1 MKKLL
6 ALLAV
11 VLCVVSCQTEPEGLD
26 VNVGGEID
34 AIVNVTIPEVETR
47 AGGNNSALGVF
58 DNGILGDENDD
69 TTMRYI
75 LQVYYKTEENGEAKY
90 TASKERLVEY
100 SDGKSVAFEVRLVP
114 ERDYQ
119 FVVWADVVTSKDDTD
134 NHYNTEDL
142 ANIQLNRT
150 WVAMDESRDA
160 FTATKLIEDYNGA
173 MSIDLSLKRPFAKLR
188 VVTTDMTA
196 LNNLGIKPT
205 KATVTYTVDHYNAF
219 NALFGNAIGDS
230 KNRTIKHENYAIA
243 SYGENVAKGADMTL
257 FTDYFFAEA
266 GDVVKFELDVFDQN
280 GVSIKKNNFNTDIAV
295 QRNYLTTIKGNI
307 LTDGKNFNVTIDDAF
322 DVPSVEVEG
331 DIKDQLKD
339 AANFETYVIDLEGD
353 LVWETGGG
361 HGSTPLIPEG
371 AATKTLTINA
381 NGYKV
386 IATGAGVGAIRMANG
401 GKLIFNNA
409 TIVDQT
415 ESYNEGAW
423 ELGYLEV
430 AGKLEFNNCVID
442 NTISIDG
449 EEAVF
454 NSCTFND
461 KVYKGTAGNE
471 YAAWVSNGK
480 VTFKD
485 CSFSG
490 ARGIKVH
497 EAYGSEVKE
506 VIVNN
511 CTFNNLSN
519 KPGMAIG
526 TLNTATKIEIK
537 NSTFTNCQPG
547 DQGLYMYETDT
558 DVTTFDFS
566 QTGNTVNAVVESS
579 EVFAK
584 VMKADF
590 HTLNI
595 SLNADVTVDVNA
607 NMADYYFGGNNTNV
621 ITINGAKVSTAAA
634 TGAGNNAYTLTFNHK
649 NSDWNYIRFNNDNAK
664 WVIKNVKLTNSGNN
678 NGPWNRHDIR
688 FYNDVVLEN
697 VTSDKAIALLAD
709 ADLTNVVIS
718 DVHPNN
724 SEAYALWITAEGQT
738 VNIKDC
744 ALLAHESKTTD
755 RGIKIDNQY
764 INEGE
769 AKVTLNI
776 DGLKVKSQKK
786 AAIVVK
792 STKGADINIKN
803 IDITEVAA
811 DKANAVWVDSS
822 AAGYAALVNVTGA
835 SMFTEDAEIIEGN
848 DKLNGQVIE
857 NNSVVYLG
865 EGEYVIPAAAQ
876 GKTVK
881 FVGTRA
887 PEDTKVAVTKV
898 GTGGENCDYGLDG
911 STVTFENITITTNSS
926 TYIGYARCN
935 GTYKNC
941 IINGTY
947 TLYGDSV
954 FEDCTFNVSGDV
966 YNIWTWGAPTA
977 TFTRWTFNCDGKAML
992 LYGQANTKLT
1002 MNNCVFNDNGSIS
1015 GKAAIETG
1023 NDYGTS
1029 YELTVNNATVNG
1041 FDINTNGFVTGTT
1054 LWANKNS
1061 MPADKLKVTVDGY
1074 TWVANGLSKK
1084 DGEYYVTNANGLAV
1098 LNTMMKNKTAGRG
1111 VVVNLSENIDFTG
1124 KTWTPVDSHA
1134 DSAFTFTELN
1144 GNGHTISNLTI
1155 NGQAMFTRFAGL
1167 GDVTVKDVTFYNATV
1182 NSTSINTSIL
1192 TVQTYQNVLLDNVDV
1207 KNSSING
1214 GYKVAPL
1221 IATVYNESSSTI
1233 TATLKNCDVEN
1244 VTVKATSYDFCTTGM
1259 VAFVYAADN
1268 DTIKFENC
1276 TVKDVTLKAPNDS
1289 NKAHAAIYTTGSDS
1303 LYNEAEGV
1311 TVTNV
1316 TFEAL

>member
-34 AIVNVTIPEVETR
+34 AIVNVTIPEAETR
-47 AGGNNSALGVF
+47 AAGGNDSALGVF
-58 DNGILGDENDD
+58 DNGVLDG
-69 TTMRYI
+69 TATMRYI
-75 LQVYYKTEENGEAKY
+75 LQVYYNGEP
-90 TASKERLVEY
+90 SQERLVKY
-100 SDGKSVAFEVRLVP
+100 SDGKSVAFDVRLVP
-114 ERDYQ
+114 QRNYQ
-119 FVVWADVVTSKDDTD
+119 FVVWADVVASEADVD
-134 NHYNTEDL
+134 NHYNTKDL

-160 FTATKLIEDYNGA
+160 FTATVAVNNYSSASDITVNLQ
-173 MSIDLSLKRPFAKLR
+173 RPFAKLR
-188 VVTTDMTA
+188 VVTTDLKNLT
-196 LNNLGIKPT
+196 NLGIIPHN
-205 KATVTYTVDHYNAF
+205 AVVEYTNAHRESF
-219 NALFGNAIGDS
+219 NAYDGTYGGLT
-230 KNRTIKHENYAIA
+230 KENVSFTYNIA
-243 SYGENVAKGADMTL
+243 SYGDNTDKEMVL
-257 FTDYFFAEA
+257 FTDYFFAEN
-266 GDVVKFELDVFDQN
+266 DIVKFDLTVKEEGGKVI
-280 GVSIKKNNFNTDIAV
+280 GETVAFNTDINV
-295 QRNYLTTIKGNI
+295 KRNYLTTIKGNI

-835 SMFTEDAEIIEGN
+835 SMFTEGAEIIEGN

-881 FVGTRA
+881 FVGTGA

-977 TFTRWTFNCDGKAML
+977 TFTRCTFNCDGKAML

-1029 YELTVNNATVNG
+1029 YELTVNKATVNG
-1041 FDINTNGFVTGTT
+1041 FDINPKGFVTGTT

-1061 MPADKLKVTVDGY
+1061 MPASKLKVTVDGKNAY
-1074 TWVANGLSKK
+1074 TVAANDADSFKAAIDAGAENVVFADGNYTMPEPDLRGKTLTITGTKDVVIDATAVDARDQFVTGATMVFDGVTINFGTVNYMGFANTASLTYKNCKINGLQFLF
-1084 DGEYYVTNANGLAV
+1084 GE
-1098 LNTMMKNKTAGRG
+1098 
-1111 VVVNLSENIDFTG
+1111 
-1124 KTWTPVDSHA
+1124 
-1134 DSAFTFTELN
+1134 
-1144 GNGHTISNLTI
+1144 
-1155 NGQAMFTRFAGL
+1155 
-1167 GDVTVKDVTFYNATV
+1167 
-1182 NSTSINTSIL
+1182 
-1192 TVQTYQNVLLDNVDV
+1192 
-1207 KNSSING
+1207 
-1214 GYKVAPL
+1214 
-1221 IATVYNESSSTI
+1221 
-1233 TATLKNCDVEN
+1233 
-1244 VTVKATSYDFCTTGM
+1244 
-1259 VAFVYAADN
+1259 
-1268 DTIKFENC
+1268 
-1276 TVKDVTLKAPNDS
+1276 
-1289 NKAHAAIYTTGSDS
+1289 
-1303 LYNEAEGV
+1303 
-1311 TVTNV
+1311 NV
-1316 TFEAL
+1316 TFENCEFDSNGAEHSVWTYGCKNVSFTECDFTYGDRCVNCYSDNDVAGGQTVNFTKCTFATTNTASEGAVEINSCYITNGIVVNLDGCTAPAYGKLAWVSKWDSTNGAKTTINIK

>member
-1 MKKLL
+1 
-6 ALLAV
+6 
-11 VLCVVSCQTEPEGLD
+11 
-26 VNVGGEID
+26 
-34 AIVNVTIPEVETR
+34 
-47 AGGNNSALGVF
+47 
-58 DNGILGDENDD
+58 
-69 TTMRYI
+69 
-75 LQVYYKTEENGEAKY
+75 
-90 TASKERLVEY
+90 
-100 SDGKSVAFEVRLVP
+100 
-114 ERDYQ
+114 
-119 FVVWADVVTSKDDTD
+119 
-134 NHYNTEDL
+134 
-142 ANIQLNRT
+142 
-150 WVAMDESRDA
+150 
-160 FTATKLIEDYNGA
+160 
-173 MSIDLSLKRPFAKLR
+173 
-188 VVTTDMTA
+188 
-196 LNNLGIKPT
+196 
-205 KATVTYTVDHYNAF
+205 
-219 NALFGNAIGDS
+219 
-230 KNRTIKHENYAIA
+230 
-243 SYGENVAKGADMTL
+243 
-257 FTDYFFAEA
+257 
-266 GDVVKFELDVFDQN
+266 
-280 GVSIKKNNFNTDIAV
+280 
-295 QRNYLTTIKGNI
+295 IKGNI
-307 LTDGKNFNVTIDDAF
+307 LTDGKNFNVTIEDAF
-322 DVPSVEVEG
+322 DVPSVEVDG
-331 DIKDQLKD
+331 DAHDQIKD
-339 AANFETYVIDLEGD
+339 AANYKNYVIDLDAD
-353 LVWETGGG
+353 LVWETGADI
-361 HGSTPLIPEG
+361 GSTPLIPEG
-371 AATKTLTINA
+371 AITETLTING
-381 NGYKV
+381 NGHKV
-386 IATGAGVGAIRMANG
+386 IATGSGVGQIRMANG
-401 GKLIFNNA
+401 GKLIFNNVKF
-409 TIVDQT
+409 VD
-415 ESYNEGAW
+415 ESVSYAENSW
-423 ELGYLEV
+423 EYGYLEF
-430 AGKLEFNNCVID
+430 GGELEFNECQFVNAVMM
-442 NTISIDG
+442 SG
-449 EEAVF
+449 EEATF
-454 NSCTFND
+454 NKCTFNSN
-461 KVYKGTAGNE
+461 KNNE
-471 YAAWVSNGK
+471 YAVWVDNGNA
-480 VTFKD
+480 
-485 CSFSG
+485 SFDECAFEG
-490 ARGIKVH
+490 PRAIKVH
-497 EAYGSEVKE
+497 EAYGSEVGK
-506 VIVNN
+506 VVVDNS
-511 CTFNNLSN
+511 TFTNIAK

-537 NSTFTNCQPG
+537 YSTFTNCQPG

-621 ITINGAKVSTAAA
+621 ITINGAKVSTAA
-634 TGAGNNAYTLTFNHK
+634 TGAGNNTYTLTFNHK

-678 NGPWNRHDIR
+678 DGPWNRHDIR

-792 STKGADINIKN
+792 STKGADIYIKN
-803 IDITEVAA
+803 IDITEAA
-811 DKANAVWVDSS
+811 DKVKAVWVDSS

-835 SMFTEDAEIIEGN
+835 SMFTEGAEIIEGN

-881 FVGTRA
+881 FVGTGA

-977 TFTRWTFNCDGKAML
+977 TFTRCTFNCDGKAML

-1041 FDINTNGFVTGTT
+1041 FDINPNGFVTGTT

-1134 DSAFTFTELN
+1134 DSAFTFKELN

-1155 NGQAMFTRFAGL
+1155 NGQAMFTRFAGS
-1167 GDVTVKDVTFYNATV
+1167 GDVTVKNVTFYNATV
-1182 NSTSINTSIL
+1182 NSTSINSSIL

-1289 NKAHAAIYTTGSDS
+1289 YKAHAAIYTTGSDS

>member
-34 AIVNVTIPEVETR
+34 AIVNVTIPEAETR
-47 AGGNNSALGVF
+47 AADSNSALGAFENVDF
-58 DNGILGDENDD
+58 DEYTI
-69 TTMRYI
+69 RYI
-75 LQVYYKTEENGEAKY
+75 LQVYYNNEP
-90 TASKERLVEY
+90 SQERLVKY
-100 SDGKSVAFEVRLVP
+100 SDDKSVAFDVRLVP
-114 ERDYQ
+114 GRDYN
-119 FVVWADVVTSKDDTD
+119 FVVWADIVEGNDYVDNQWSNNDDL
-134 NHYNTEDL
+134 HYNTTNLHE
-142 ANIQLNRT
+142 IKLNDT
-150 WVAMDESRDA
+150 WVAMDETRDA
-160 FTATKLIEDYNGA
+160 FTGYYNTA
-173 MSIDLSLKRPFAKLR
+173 DHNVKYSSSLPINITLKRPFAKLR
-188 VVTTDMTA
+188 VITTDMKE
-196 LNNLGIKPT
+196 LGYLGIAPHN
-205 KATVTYTVDHYNAF
+205 AVVTYTTQFHESFNAF
-219 NALFGNAIGDS
+219 NGQYGDETVS
-230 KNRTIKHENYAIA
+230 KTHSFDIKA
-243 SYGENVAKGADMTL
+243 YGDNVEKKSKVL
-257 FTDYFFAEA
+257 FTDYFFADDS
-266 GDVVKFELDVFDQN
+266 DVVKFVMNVNEAN
-280 GVSIKKNNFNTDIAV
+280 GALIKSNTFNTDIAV
-295 QRNYLTTIKGNI
+295 RRNYLTTIKGNI
-307 LTDGKNFNVTIDDAF
+307 LTDGNNVTVEVEDAF
-322 DVPSVEVEG
+322 DVPSVEVDG
-331 DIKDQLKD
+331 DAHDQIKD
-339 AANFETYVIDLEGD
+339 AANYKNYVIDLDAD
-353 LVWETGGG
+353 LVWETGAGI
-361 HGSTPLIPEG
+361 GSTPLIPEG
-371 AATKTLTINA
+371 AITETLTING
-381 NGYKV
+381 NGHSI
-386 IATGAGVGAIRMANG
+386 IATGSGVGQIRMANG
-401 GKLIFNNA
+401 GKLIFNNVKF
-409 TIVDQT
+409 VDKSV
-415 ESYNEGAW
+415 SYAENSW
-423 ELGYLEV
+423 EYGYLEFG
-430 AGKLEFNNCVID
+430 GKLEFNNCQFVNAVMMSGD
-442 NTISIDG
+442 S
-449 EEAVF
+449 AVF
-454 NSCTFND
+454 NECSFNSNKD
-461 KVYKGTAGNE
+461 NE
-471 YAAWVSNGK
+471 YAVWVDNGNA
-480 VTFKD
+480 
-485 CSFSG
+485 SFVKCAFEG
-490 ARGIKVH
+490 PRAIKVH
-497 EAYGSEVKE
+497 EAYGSEVGM
-506 VIVNN
+506 VVVDNS
-511 CTFNNLSN
+511 TFTNITQ

-547 DQGLYMYETDT
+547 DQGIYMYETDT

-621 ITINGAKVSTAAA
+621 ITINGAKVSTAA
-634 TGAGNNAYTLTFNHK
+634 TGAGNNTYTLTFNHK

-678 NGPWNRHDIR
+678 DGPWNRHDIR

-792 STKGADINIKN
+792 SKAGADINIKN

-811 DKANAVWVDSS
+811 DNDNAVWVDSS

-835 SMFTEDAEIIEGN
+835 SMFTEGAEIIEGN

-881 FVGTRA
+881 FVGTGA

-977 TFTRWTFNCDGKAML
+977 TFTRCTFNCDGKAML

-1015 GKAAIETG
+1015 GKAAIEIG
-1023 NDYGTS
+1023 NDYNTS
-1029 YELTVNNATVNG
+1029 YELTVNKATVNG
-1041 FDINTNGFVTGTT
+1041 FDINPKGFVTGTT

-1061 MPADKLKVTVDGY
+1061 MPASKLKVTVDGKNAY
-1074 TWVANGLSKK
+1074 TVAANDADSFKAAIDAGAENVVFADGNYTMPEPDLRGKTLTITGTKDVVIDATAVDARDQFVTGATMVFDGVTINFGTVNYMGFANTASLTYKNCKINGLQFLF
-1084 DGEYYVTNANGLAV
+1084 GE
-1098 LNTMMKNKTAGRG
+1098 
-1111 VVVNLSENIDFTG
+1111 
-1124 KTWTPVDSHA
+1124 
-1134 DSAFTFTELN
+1134 
-1144 GNGHTISNLTI
+1144 
-1155 NGQAMFTRFAGL
+1155 
-1167 GDVTVKDVTFYNATV
+1167 
-1182 NSTSINTSIL
+1182 
-1192 TVQTYQNVLLDNVDV
+1192 
-1207 KNSSING
+1207 
-1214 GYKVAPL
+1214 
-1221 IATVYNESSSTI
+1221 
-1233 TATLKNCDVEN
+1233 
-1244 VTVKATSYDFCTTGM
+1244 
-1259 VAFVYAADN
+1259 
-1268 DTIKFENC
+1268 
-1276 TVKDVTLKAPNDS
+1276 
-1289 NKAHAAIYTTGSDS
+1289 
-1303 LYNEAEGV
+1303 
-1311 TVTNV
+1311 NV
-1316 TFEAL
+1316 TFENCEFDSNGAEHSVWTYGCKNVSFTECDFTYGDRCVNCYSDNNVAGGQIVNFTKCTFATTNTASAGAVEINSCFINEGIAVTLDGCTAPAYGELAYVSPWDSTNGAKTTINIK

>member
-1 MKKLL
+1 S
-6 ALLAV
+6 A
-11 VLCVVSCQTEPEGLD
+11 EGAFKN
-26 VNVGGEID
+26 VNFND
-34 AIVNVTIPEVETR
+34 YTI
-47 AGGNNSALGVF
+47 
-58 DNGILGDENDD
+58 
-69 TTMRYI
+69 RYI
-75 LQVYYKTEENGEAKY
+75 LQVYYNNEP
-90 TASKERLVEY
+90 SQERLVKY
-100 SDGKSVAFEVRLVP
+100 SDDNSVAFDVRLVP
-114 ERDYQ
+114 GRDYN
-119 FVVWADVVTSKDDTD
+119 FVVWADIVEGNNYVDNQWSNDDD
-134 NHYNTEDL
+134 LHYNTTNL
-142 ANIQLNRT
+142 HNITLKQT
-150 WVAMDESRDA
+150 WVAMDETRDA
-160 FTATKLIEDYNGA
+160 FTGYYNTA
-173 MSIDLSLKRPFAKLR
+173 DHNVKYSSSLPINITLKRPFAKLR
-188 VVTTDMTA
+188 VVTTDMVA
-196 LNNLGIKPT
+196 LNNLGIAPY
-205 KATVTYTVDHYNAF
+205 KATVTYANKHRESF
-219 NALFGNAIGDS
+219 NAYDGTYGELTKQNVS
-230 KNRTIKHENYAIA
+230 LTYKIA
-243 SYGENVAKGADMTL
+243 SYDDNSDTNKVL
-257 FTDYFFAEA
+257 FTDYFFAAEN
-266 GDVVKFELDVFDQN
+266 DIVKFDLDVYEQN
-280 GVSIKKNNFNTDIAV
+280 NAKIGETVAFNTDIPVNA
-295 QRNYLTTIKGNI
+295 NYLTTIKGNI
-307 LTDGKNFNVTIDDAF
+307 LTDGKNFNVTIYDAF

-835 SMFTEDAEIIEGN
+835 SMFTEGAEIIEGN

-881 FVGTRA
+881 FVGTGA

-977 TFTRWTFNCDGKAML
+977 TFTRCTFNCDGKAML

-1015 GKAAIETG
+1015 GKAAIEIG
-1023 NDYGTS
+1023 NDYNTS
-1029 YELTVNNATVNG
+1029 YELTVNKATVNG
-1041 FDINTNGFVTGTT
+1041 FDINPKGFVTGTT

-1098 LNTMMKNKTAGRG
+1098 LNTMMLNKTAGKG
-1111 VVVNLSENIDFTG
+1111 IVVNLSENIDFAG

-1134 DSAFTFTELN
+1134 DTAFTFKELN

-1268 DTIKFENC
+1268 DTIEFENC
-1276 TVKDVTLKAPNDS
+1276 TVKDVKLMAPNDS
-1289 NKAHAAIYTTGSDS
+1289 YKAHAAIYTTGSDS

>member
-47 AGGNNSALGVF
+47 ATDSAEGAFKNVNF
-58 DNGILGDENDD
+58 NDY
-69 TTMRYI
+69 TIRYI
-75 LQVYYKTEENGEAKY
+75 LQVYYNNEP
-90 TASKERLVEY
+90 SQERLVKY
-100 SDGKSVAFEVRLVP
+100 SDDKSVAFDVRLVP
-114 ERDYQ
+114 GRDYN
-119 FVVWADVVTSKDDTD
+119 FVVWADIVEGNNYVDNQWSNDDD
-134 NHYNTEDL
+134 LHYNTTNL
-142 ANIQLNRT
+142 HNITLKQT
-150 WVAMDESRDA
+150 WVAMDETRDA
-160 FTATKLIEDYNGA
+160 FTGYYNTA
-173 MSIDLSLKRPFAKLR
+173 DHNVKYSSSLPINITLKRPFAKLR
-188 VVTTDMTA
+188 VVTTDMVA
-196 LNNLGIKPT
+196 LNNLGIAPY
-205 KATVTYTVDHYNAF
+205 KATVTYANKHRESF
-219 NALFGNAIGDS
+219 NAYDGTYGELTKQNVS
-230 KNRTIKHENYAIA
+230 LTYKIA
-243 SYGENVAKGADMTL
+243 SYDDNSDTNKVL
-257 FTDYFFAEA
+257 FTDYFFAAEN
-266 GDVVKFELDVFDQN
+266 DIVKFDLDVYEQN
-280 GVSIKKNNFNTDIAV
+280 NAKIGETVAFNTDIPVNA
-295 QRNYLTTIKGNI
+295 NYLTTIKGNI
-307 LTDGKNFNVTIDDAF
+307 LTDGKNFNVTIYDAF

-835 SMFTEDAEIIEGN
+835 SMFTEGAEIIEGN

-881 FVGTRA
+881 FVGTGA

-977 TFTRWTFNCDGKAML
+977 TFTRCTFNCDGKAML

-1015 GKAAIETG
+1015 GKAAIEIG
-1023 NDYGTS
+1023 NDYNTS
-1029 YELTVNNATVNG
+1029 YELTVNKATVNG
-1041 FDINTNGFVTGTT
+1041 FDINPKGFVTGTT

-1098 LNTMMKNKTAGRG
+1098 LNTMMLNKTAGKG
-1111 VVVNLSENIDFTG
+1111 IVVNLSENIDFAG

-1134 DSAFTFTELN
+1134 DTAFTFKELN

-1268 DTIKFENC
+1268 DTIEFENC
-1276 TVKDVTLKAPNDS
+1276 TVKDVKLMAPNDS
-1289 NKAHAAIYTTGSDS
+1289 YKAHAAIYTTGSDS

>member
-47 AGGNNSALGVF
+47 AAGSDSALGAIQNGVLGTES
-58 DNGILGDENDD
+58 DN

-75 LQVYYKTEENGEAKY
+75 LQVYYKDGENYVQSA
-90 TASKERLVEY
+90 ERLVEY
-100 SDGKSVAFEVRLVP
+100 SDGKSVAFDVRLVP
-114 ERDYQ
+114 QRNYQ
-119 FVVWADVVTSKDDTD
+119 FVVWADVVTDGNDTD
-134 NHYNTEDL
+134 NHYNTSDL
-142 ANIQLNRT
+142 KNITLKGDWN
-150 WVAMDESRDA
+150 AMDESRDA
-160 FTATKLIEDYNGA
+160 FTASEYIDNYNG
-173 MSIDLSLKRPFAKLR
+173 SKDITITLKRPFAKLR
-188 VVTTDMTA
+188 VVTTDIKNLT
-196 LNNLGIKPT
+196 NLGIVPHN
-205 KATVTYTVDHYNAF
+205 AVVEYTTNHRVAF
-219 NALFGNAIGDS
+219 NALAGVAA
-230 KNRTIKHENYAIA
+230 EA
-243 SYGENVAKGADMTL
+243 SEAKTHTFELAQYTNESYTGAEYTL
-257 FTDYFFAEA
+257 FTDYFFAEN
-266 GDVVKFELDVFDQN
+266 DIVKFDLTVKEN
-280 GVSIKKNNFNTDIAV
+280 GGKVIGEPVAFQTDINV
-295 QRNYLTTIKGNI
+295 KRNYLTTIKGNI
-307 LTDGKNFNVTIDDAF
+307 LTDGKNFNVTIEDAF

-353 LVWETGGG
+353 LVWETGGE

-607 NMADYYFGGNNTNV
+607 NMAGYYFGGNNTNV

-664 WVIKNVKLTNSGNN
+664 WVIKNVKLTNTGKND
-678 NGPWNRHDIR
+678 GPWNRHDIR

-835 SMFTEDAEIIEGN
+835 SMFTEGAEIIEGN

-865 EGEYVIPAAAQ
+865 KGEYVIPAAAQ

-977 TFTRWTFNCDGKAML
+977 TFTRCTFNCDGKAML

-1289 NKAHAAIYTTGSDS
+1289 YKAHAAIYTTGSDS